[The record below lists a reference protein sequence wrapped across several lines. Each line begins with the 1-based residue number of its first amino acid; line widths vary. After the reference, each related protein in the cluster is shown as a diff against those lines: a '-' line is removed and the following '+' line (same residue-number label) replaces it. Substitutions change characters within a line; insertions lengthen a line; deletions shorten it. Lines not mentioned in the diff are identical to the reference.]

1 MQLLDYM
8 NFRAREEEPPPPPTP
23 PELDKDGKPKK
34 KRVPK
39 AEPPPPL
46 DPLAALKE
54 FEEKEEV
61 IPKVV
66 LPPLEESTANVHSIW
81 DFQCDVTDGRNI
93 SCMTWN
99 KVNNMYS
106 LIIISALRTWS
117 NLLVLFSYLYYLEL
131 MIEIDV

>member
-8 NFRAREEEPPPPPTP
+8 NFRAREEEPPPPEPP

-34 KRVPK
+34 KRPVK
-39 AEPPPPL
+39 VEPEAPL

-66 LPPLEESTANVHSIW
+66 LPPLENSTATVHSIW
-81 DFQCDVTDGRNI
+81 DFQCDVTEGRNI

-99 KVNNMYS
+99 KVDNMYS
-106 LIIISALRTWS
+106 VVIISGLRR
-117 NLLVLFSYLYYLEL
+117 
-131 MIEIDV
+131 